1 MRISSQTVSDS
12 IVRQIQQLGNQ
23 QAKLQT
29 QVATGQRIFKPEDD
43 PSAVGRVLNLE
54 SESRAL
60 KQYSRNV
67 DRALELSQATYASV
81 QQFKKVSDRASE
93 LGTLGAG
100 VLGDDASAAYAS
112 EVDQL
117 IEQALQLG
125 NSKLR
130 NDYLFAG
137 TATDAPPY
145 TATRDADGRITG
157 VTYDGNTDQASIILS
172 EATSIAPGSTG
183 ATNEGL
189 RDYLNGLVALRDALL
204 VNDPAAVST
213 AQEDLIEGE
222 DLIVNSLAEHG
233 GIQARIE
240 ATTALLTSRSDDI
253 EGLISGEADIDLPE
267 YIVRLS
273 QSQTAYQAALQ
284 SGANI
289 MRLSLLDYIR

>member
-60 KQYSRNV
+60 QQYSRNV
-67 DRALELSQATYASV
+67 DRALELSQATYASI

-100 VLGDDASAAYAS
+100 VLGGDASAAYAS

-157 VTYDGNTDQASIILS
+157 VTYDGNTDQAAIILS

-189 RDYLNGLVALRDALL
+189 RDYLNDLVALRDALL

-213 AQEDLIEGE
+213 AQEGLIEGE

-240 ATTALLTSRSDDI
+240 ATTALLISRSDDI

>member
-67 DRALELSQATYASV
+67 DRALELSQATYSSL
-81 QQFKKVSDRASE
+81 QQFKKVSDRATE

-100 VLGDDASAAYAS
+100 VLGNDAAAAYAS

-145 TATRDADGRITG
+145 TATRNADGKVTA
-157 VTYDGNTDQASIILS
+157 VTYAGNSDQAAITLS
-172 EATSIAPGSTG
+172 EATSITPGSTG
-183 ATNEGL
+183 TTNEGL
-189 RDYLNGLVALRDALL
+189 RDYINDLVALRDALL
-204 VNDPAAVST
+204 VNDPTAVSS
-213 AQEDLIEGE
+213 AQAGLVAGE
-222 DLIVNSLAEHG
+222 DIIVNSLAEHG
-233 GIQARIE
+233 GIQSRIE
-240 ATTALLTSRSDDI
+240 ATTALLISRSDDV
-253 EGLISGEADIDLPE
+253 EGLVSAEADIDLPE

-289 MRLSLLDYIR
+289 MKLSLLDYIR

>member
-67 DRALELSQATYASV
+67 DRALELSQSTYSSL
-81 QQFKKVSDRASE
+81 QQFKKVSDRGSE

-100 VLGDDASAAYAS
+100 VLGNDAAAAYAS

-137 TATDAPPY
+137 TATDAAPF
-145 TATRDADGRITG
+145 TATRNSDGKVTG
-157 VTYDGNTDQASIILS
+157 VTYAGNSDQAAIILS
-172 EATSIAPGSTG
+172 EATSLKPGSTG
-183 ATNEGL
+183 ATNVGL
-189 RDYLNGLVALRDALL
+189 GEYINDLVALRDALL
-204 VNDPAAVST
+204 VNDPVAVST
-213 AQEDLIEGE
+213 AQAGLLEGE
-222 DLIVNSLAEHG
+222 DIIVNSLAEHG

-240 ATTALLTSRSDDI
+240 ATTALLTHRSDDI
-253 EGLISGEADIDLPE
+253 EGLISSEADIDLPE

-289 MRLSLLDYIR
+289 MKLSLLDYIR